1 MVTGTALNTSVGD
14 QMTATSAT
22 SASAE
27 PDRAGK
33 RQTVIFLFWLYP
45 AIAIPFGIL
54 GAWGG
59 FGEAFEGGGA
69 SAFMCGA
76 IVAAV
81 GECVFDNFKDGFRVR
96 FKATKGERRY
106 AAIFALALVSGFF
119 WWNMSYAVADRTAAH
134 PGVDAAQVI
143 AFIITALFLP
153 QARFAFTQTPTPT
166 LGDMLRLVLGWLAW
180 LMARLGQT
188 FVPAPDEV
196 APEVQADEAVTDAAP
211 ESP

>member
-1 MVTGTALNTSVGD
+1 MVASTALNMSVGD

-27 PDRAGK
+27 PGRPSK

-81 GECVFDNFKDGFRVR
+81 GECVIDNYKDGFKRR
-96 FKATKGERRY
+96 FKATRGERRL
-106 AAIFALALVSGFF
+106 AAIGALTLVTGFF
-119 WWNMSYAVADRTAAH
+119 WWNMFYAVADRTAAH

-153 QARFAFTQTPTPT
+153 QARFAFTETPTPT
-166 LGDMLRLVLGWLAW
+166 VGDMLRLVAGALGS
-180 LMARLGQT
+180 LMARLGHE
-188 FVPAPDEV
+188 FMPAPDEV
-196 APEVQADEAVTDAAP
+196 VPADEAVPPAAP

>member
-1 MVTGTALNTSVGD
+1 
-14 QMTATSAT
+14 MTATTAT

-27 PDRAGK
+27 PGRPSK

-81 GECVFDNFKDGFRVR
+81 GECVIDNYKDGFRRR
-96 FKATKGERRY
+96 FKATTGERRY
-106 AAIFALALVSGFF
+106 AAILALALVSGFF
-119 WWNMSYAVADRTAAH
+119 WWNMFYAVADRAALH
-134 PGVDAAQVI
+134 PGVDAVQVI

-153 QARFAFTQTPTPT
+153 QARFAFTETPTPT
-166 LGDMLRLVLGWLAW
+166 LGDMLLLFIGWLAW
-180 LMARLGQT
+180 LLARVGHT
-188 FVPAPDEV
+188 FVPTPDEV
-196 APEVQADEAVTDAAP
+196 PQVQADEAAAEGTAP